1 MTEKPTKKKTPLG
14 QSIGGVL
21 FGFEQQ
27 VFRNVPPP
35 HELVHKARPDA
46 PVPSGDGGFLTF
58 ELPTDGD
65 GSGAREGDA
74 PDGEELT
81 RSGDGET
88 ARKHQRTEDR
98 GPEVDEVDVADG
110 DVDADRRPEPRDAG

>member
-1 MTEKPTKKKTPLG
+1 MTEKRKRKTPLG

-58 ELPTDGD
+58 ELPADGD
-65 GSGAREGDA
+65 GSGAGERDA
-74 PDGEELT
+74 SDTEELS
-81 RSGDGET
+81 RGRDAEP
-88 ARKHQRTEDR
+88 AREHQRTDDR
-98 GPEVDEVDVADG
+98 GPEMDGVDVADG
-110 DVDADRRPEPRDAG
+110 EVHADRRPEARDAG